1 MASPLTPGSPPVL
14 HDLAAVEEALERLW
28 QATAPGEEAVMR
40 AASFN
45 MVAIAPSEAEGRAA
59 AAVLA
64 AVSTELPGRVI
75 VLAVEPAAGARR
87 LDAWIAMHCRAIGGG
102 AQVCGEQVIIVAHGG
117 DVERLAGAVAA
128 LLLPDCPVI
137 GWWRGGPGPAGPLLD
152 RLAPVLDALLLD
164 GRRFAPAT
172 LPGWVARARGAEQ
185 RIAVGDLAWERG
197 AAWRRWTADAF
208 EPAELRPGLGRVA
221 AVRVDCGV
229 EGVMAGLLYVGWL
242 AARLGWRPLPGLAR
256 GPDGGWTGTLGGPDG
271 PVTVAVQPAGPA
283 AGLVEVTLETR
294 GGDGV
299 RCVVSREG
307 TRCAALRVTRGGEIV
322 LRHVVR
328 EPEPDEVSLVGRWLE
343 RLRWDPNYGAALAAM
358 ADAGGGSA

>member
-1 MASPLTPGSPPVL
+1 MASPLSAELPPVL

-28 QATAPGEEAVMR
+28 QATAPGATAVMR

-45 MVAIAPSEAEGRAA
+45 VVAIAPSEAEGRAA

-64 AVSTELPGRVI
+64 AVSTELPGRVV
-75 VLAVEPAAGARR
+75 VLAVEPGDGARR

-102 AQVCGEQVIIVAHGG
+102 AQVCGEQIVVVESGG
-117 DVERLAGAVAA
+117 DVARLAGAVTA
-128 LLLPDCPVI
+128 LLLPDCPVV
-137 GWWRGGPGPAGPLLD
+137 GWWRGGPGAAAPALG
-152 RLAPVLDALLLD
+152 RLAPVLDALLVD
-164 GRRFAPAT
+164 GSRFDPAT
-172 LPGWVARARGAEQ
+172 LPGWVARAREAEP

-242 AARLGWRPLPGLAR
+242 AARLGWRPVPGLAR
-256 GPDGGWTGTLGGPDG
+256 GRGGGWAGMLGGPDG
-271 PVTVAVQPAGPA
+271 PVTVVVEPAGSA
-283 AGLVEVTLETR
+283 AGLVKVTVETR

-358 ADAGGGSA
+358 AEACRGGA